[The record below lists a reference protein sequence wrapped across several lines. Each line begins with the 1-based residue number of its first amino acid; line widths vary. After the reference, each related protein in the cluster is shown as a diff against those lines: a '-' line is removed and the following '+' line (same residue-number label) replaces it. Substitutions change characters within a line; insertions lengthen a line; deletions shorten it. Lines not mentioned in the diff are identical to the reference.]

1 MIKKLSS
8 LGNVL
13 SKKELLS
20 LHGGG
25 GDCVSHTGGS
35 CSYSHN
41 YCQYNYP
48 GDYAD
53 CMNSVGC
60 GCYLSGPSGPRKPII
75 IIDDGEDG

>member
-20 LHGGG
+20 VHGGDG
-25 GDCVSHTGGS
+25 ECVSSAGGS

-41 YCQYNYP
+41 YCNEDH
-48 GDYAD
+48 GNDYTD
-53 CMNSVGC
+53 CMNAVGC
-60 GCYLSGPSGPRKPII
+60 GCYLSTPSGPRKPRVII
-75 IIDDGEDG
+75 ITD